1 MACQQCVSLKQ
12 TDDEYKE
19 KFNRSINPF
28 KDKLQNIST
37 TNELSK
43 LEIDMVGISSQMV
56 TAQIFKN
63 WNLEPEIAEVIK
75 YSLNPIDAPEN
86 LKKHCYILSVISN
99 SINVFGT
106 LLPDQINSTIELLK
120 LYNLDAQLFFSAIEK
135 VQH

>member
-1 MACQQCVSLKQ
+1 MLFLIGNKSTK
-12 TDDEYKE
+12 
-19 KFNRSINPF
+19 F
-28 KDKLQNIST
+28 KDELQNIST

-99 SINVFGT
+99 SVNVFGT
-106 LLPDQINSTIELLK
+106 LLPDQLNSTTELLK

>member
-1 MACQQCVSLKQ
+1 
-12 TDDEYKE
+12 
-19 KFNRSINPF
+19 
-28 KDKLQNIST
+28 
-37 TNELSK
+37 
-43 LEIDMVGISSQMV
+43 IDMVGISSQMV

-106 LLPDQINSTIELLK
+106 LLPDQINSTTELLK

>member
-1 MACQQCVSLKQ
+1 MMDIGKIIIA
-12 TDDEYKE
+12 KE
-19 KFNRSINPF
+19 LIDSKKSTKF
-28 KDKLQNIST
+28 KDELQNIST

-99 SINVFGT
+99 SVNVFGT
-106 LLPDQINSTIELLK
+106 LLPDQLNSTTELLK